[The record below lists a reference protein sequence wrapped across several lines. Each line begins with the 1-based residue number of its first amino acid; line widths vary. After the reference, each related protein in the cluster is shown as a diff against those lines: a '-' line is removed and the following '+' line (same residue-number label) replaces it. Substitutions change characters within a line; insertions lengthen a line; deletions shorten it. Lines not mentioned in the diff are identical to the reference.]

1 MVSTKV
7 KKKTVTTLKEVA
19 SCYYNEKQMVRRVL
33 YDQHNY
39 NRQLIC
45 QLKPNNMLQ
54 IRADIIKRG
63 LLLNEYTYANSHL
76 KERALQSEY
85 FDKNIGNLSY
95 SIVENYRREL
105 NFSWVSWQLVDQIR

>member
-1 MVSTKV
+1 MNTHKV
-7 KKKTVTTLKEVA
+7 KKKTVTTLEEVA

-39 NRQLIC
+39 SRQLIC
-45 QLKPNNMLQ
+45 QLKKNNMLQ

-76 KERALQSEY
+76 EQRDLQSEY

-105 NFSWVSWQLVDQIR
+105 NFSWVSWMMVD